1 MHKRVV
7 IILLVLLLLSLAGNF
22 FLLQHMQQTSFQ
34 SGQSLR
40 LKYPL
45 LSARALNP
53 NYANNLTVNFLP
65 LRQQI
70 HQQVDPYADT
80 FAIYFEYL
88 PTGTTIGINEDH
100 DFTAESLL
108 KVPVVMAY
116 FRKKERTGVTSD
128 PTVKILP
135 SELNAKF
142 GDLYKKGVGYEI
154 NLGDA
159 VKLALQKSD
168 NTASL
173 VIADQISNDDFQF
186 VYDGLDIPEMVTGK
200 TPIIT
205 AQEYSSVL
213 KALYFGSVLN
223 NEDSQE
229 ILSLLTQTD
238 FKDMLPSGVPAG
250 IPVAHKIG
258 LVNGEIYQDCGI
270 VYVPQAPYSLC
281 MVSKSN
287 KKTAEQRMHT
297 LSKMVYDYVNSL
309 QRSDEQGQ

>member
-1 MHKRVV
+1 MQKGVVV
-7 IILLVLLLLSLAGNF
+7 ILFVLLVVSLGGNF
-22 FLLQHMQQTSFQ
+22 YLLHHMEEPS
-34 SGQSLR
+34 SASSLR
-40 LKYPL
+40 KQYPL

-53 NYANNLTVNFLP
+53 NNPNNLVVNFLP
-65 LRQQI
+65 LRQNI
-70 HQQVDPYADT
+70 HKVVDPYGDS

-100 DFTAESLL
+100 NFTAESLL

-116 FRKKERTGVTSD
+116 FHKKERIGLKTD

-142 GDLYKKGVGYEI
+142 GDLYKKGAGYQI
-154 NLGDA
+154 NVGDA

-173 VIADQISNDDFQF
+173 VIADQISENDFQF
-186 VYDGLDIPEMVTGK
+186 VYDGLDVPEMVTGK

-213 KALYFGSVLN
+213 KALYFASVLN
-223 NEDSQE
+223 TDDSEE
-229 ILSLLTQTD
+229 ILDLLTQTD
-238 FKDMLPSGVPAG
+238 FHDLLPSGVPSG
-250 IPVAHKIG
+250 IPIAHKIG

-281 MVSKSN
+281 MVSKSDE
-287 KKTAEQRMHT
+287 KTAKQRMHT
-297 LSKMVYDYVNSL
+297 LSKMVYDYVASL
-309 QRSDEQGQ
+309 QEQN

>member
-1 MHKRVV
+1 MKIVGV
-7 IILLVLLLLSLAGNF
+7 AILLILLALSIGGNIYLF
-22 FLLQHMQQTSFQ
+22 QQWQKATS
-34 SGQSLR
+34 GNSLTALR
-40 LKYPL
+40 AKYPL
-45 LSARALNP
+45 MAARAVNP
-53 NYANNLTVNFLP
+53 NYPNALVVSFLP
-65 LRQQI
+65 LRTDIQKT
-70 HQQVDPYADT
+70 VAPYGNT

-88 PTGTTIGINEDH
+88 PTGTTIGVNEDR

-116 FRKKERTGVTSD
+116 YHKKERLGIKTD
-128 PTVKILP
+128 PTVRLIP
-135 SELNAKF
+135 TELNSKF
-142 GDLYKKGVGYEI
+142 GNLYKKGAGYPI
-154 NLGDA
+154 NLADA

-173 VIADQISNDDFQF
+173 VVADQISESDFQF
-186 VYDGLDIPEMVTGK
+186 VYDGLDIPEMVTGN

-223 NEDSQE
+223 TTDSEQ

-238 FKDMLPSGVPAG
+238 FNNLLPSGVPKG
-250 IPVAHKIG
+250 VLVAHKIG

-270 VYVPQAPYSLC
+270 VYVPQKPYSLC

-287 KKTAEQRMHT
+287 EKTAQQRMHK
-297 LSKMVYDYVNSL
+297 LSSMVYQYVSAL
-309 QRSDEQGQ
+309 QD